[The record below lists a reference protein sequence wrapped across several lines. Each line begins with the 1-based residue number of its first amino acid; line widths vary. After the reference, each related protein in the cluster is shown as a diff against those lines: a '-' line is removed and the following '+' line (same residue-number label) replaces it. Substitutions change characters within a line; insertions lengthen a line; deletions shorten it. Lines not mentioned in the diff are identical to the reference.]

1 MICPEC
7 EKGWIVRLSTKGLAH
22 PHREASIMND
32 PQRYLEKIPCLR
44 CQGSGIAYCCDGE
57 DATCDVDT
65 LYGDQVSTIEDKPMV
80 A

>member
-22 PHREASIMND
+22 PHREASIMNN
-32 PQRYLEKIPCLR
+32 PQKYLEKIPCLR

-57 DATCDVDT
+57 DASQPDPTI
-65 LYGDQVSTIEDKPMV
+65 GDQASAIEDQSMV